1 MNTYIE
7 RPIGIP
13 INFPI
18 VPADEIRSNYGCVCP
33 FLSPKKAPVSNII
46 QNSKRFEGY
55 MPRSALKGALHFLIS
70 WMPGDGV
77 ECR

>member
-18 VPADEIRSNYGCVCP
+18 VPADEIRSNYGSVCP
-33 FLSPKKAPVSNII
+33 FLS
-46 QNSKRFEGY
+46 SKRLQYPILSKTLNGL
-55 MPRSALKGALHFLIS
+55 RVICLAAH
-70 WMPGDGV
+70 
-77 ECR
+77 

>member
-18 VPADEIRSNYGCVCP
+18 VPADEIRSNYGSVCP
-33 FLSPKKAPVSNII
+33 FLSPQKAPVSNII

-55 MPRSALKGALHFLIS
+55 MPRSALKSALHFLIS
-70 WMPGDGV
+70 GMPDGV
-77 ECR
+77 GGR